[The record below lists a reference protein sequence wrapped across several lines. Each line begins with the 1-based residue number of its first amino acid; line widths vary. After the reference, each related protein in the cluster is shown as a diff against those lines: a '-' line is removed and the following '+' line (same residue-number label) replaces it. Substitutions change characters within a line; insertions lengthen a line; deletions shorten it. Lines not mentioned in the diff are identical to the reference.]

1 MHICHVR
8 GSDVGKIEEEGNAAF
23 LQKAIIYMLDSYLS
37 ANLITK
43 GQAAMMLEDMAH
55 QLTVE

>member
-8 GSDVGKIEEEGNAAF
+8 GSDAGKIEEESNAAF
-23 LQKAIIYMLDSYLS
+23 LQKAIIYMLDSYPS

-43 GQAAMMLEDMAH
+43 GQAR
-55 QLTVE
+55 